1 MAAVRFI
8 LGRIILIIDFLTR
21 PKKPVLSNEELTK
34 YAAITAPLALYEFPT
49 CPFCVKVKRH
59 FRRRGLDIEL
69 RNAKKDIVY
78 RKQLAEDGGKLKAPC
93 LRIKAADGSHTWLY
107 ESDDI
112 IAYVDSLINIEPTA
126 EAL

>member
-1 MAAVRFI
+1 MAVVRFI
-8 LGRIILIIDFLTR
+8 LGRIILLIDFLTR
-21 PKKPVLSNEELTK
+21 PKKPALSAEEVTN
-34 YAAITAPLALYEFPT
+34 YAAITAPLALYEFPS

-59 FRRRGLDIEL
+59 FRRRGLEIEL

-93 LRIKAADGSHTWLY
+93 LRIKSDDGSHTWLY

-112 IAYVDSLINIEPTA
+112 IAYVDSLIGITPPA
-126 EAL
+126 AAH